1 MNQAHFAKLIA
12 THEKPSRKAVS
23 THLPVLKKPII
34 LTRRFAKKVQNI
46 ANLKI
51 ARKKSAVFFTCVT
64 ARHQS
69 VLLRKLGDSEERL
82 QKNKITN
89 LKRACEDLNGL
100 IIKPGEIFS
109 LWETI
114 GQPTYNRG
122 YVDGMLLANG
132 QVVEGVGGGL
142 CQLSNLLCWL
152 LLHANTEVI
161 ERYHHSLDVFP
172 DSGRVLPFGSGATC
186 LYNFVDLKIKNSGK
200 QPLQLKIWVTDK
212 HLKAQLLSPEPA
224 TEKLSLQEKN
234 HAFIKKGK
242 KFFRY
247 NEIWRI
253 RKIEGKEVGRELIF
267 KNFAPVLYKTNE
279 EKIAKQGYKLI
290 KLDNKNREISNLN

>member
-1 MNQAHFAKLIA
+1 MNREHLAKLIA
-12 THEKPSRKAVS
+12 TYEKPSRKAVS
-23 THLPVLKKPII
+23 TQLPVLKKPII

-46 ANLKI
+46 TNLKI
-51 ARKKSAVFFTCVT
+51 ARKKSAVFFVCVI

-100 IIKPGEIFS
+100 IIKPRKIFS

-114 GQPTYNRG
+114 GQPTYHRG

-132 QVVEGVGGGL
+132 KVVEGVGGGL

-152 LLHANTEVI
+152 LLHADTKIV

-224 TEKLSLQEKN
+224 REKLSLQEKN

-247 NEIWRI
+247 NEIWRTK
-253 RKIEGKEVGRELIF
+253 KIEGKESGRELIF
-267 KNFAPVLYKTNE
+267 QNFAPVLYKINE
-279 EKIAKQGYKLI
+279 KEIKGNGYEFFEIKI
-290 KLDNKNREISNLN
+290 

>member
-1 MNQAHFAKLIA
+1 MNQAHFVKLIA
-12 THEKPSRKAVS
+12 AHEKPARQAVS

-34 LTRRFAKKVQNI
+34 LTRRLAQKAQNI

-51 ARKKSAVFFTCVT
+51 ARKKSAVFFESVV

-100 IIKPGEIFS
+100 IIKPKEIFS

-114 GQPTYNRG
+114 GQPTRRRG

-132 QVVEGVGGGL
+132 QVVEGMGGGL

-152 LLHANTEVI
+152 LLHADTEVV

-200 QPLQLKIWVTDK
+200 EPLQIKIWITDK
-212 HLKAQLLSPEPA
+212 HLKAQLLSPKPSV
-224 TEKLSLQEKN
+224 EKFSLREKN

-247 NEIWRI
+247 NEIWRAK
-253 RKIEGKEVGRELIF
+253 KIAGKEISRELIF
-267 KNFAPVLYKTNE
+267 QNFAPVLYKITAE
-279 EKIAKQGYKLI
+279 EIKENGHELI
-290 KLDNKNREISNLN
+290 KIKI